1 MFSWVAGEMSHT
13 TQGDAKKFVIVLR
26 SSPKIIVP
34 PAKGH
39 EEVCG
44 SRLEAPYGMSQR
56 HVMAWPGSS
65 MACGMLRSLGL
76 LMGLCS
82 NSLVKRQN
90 KGGKDTS

>member
-39 EEVCG
+39 EVVCG

-56 HVMAWPGSS
+56 HVMALAGQQH
-65 MACGMLRSLGL
+65 GL
-76 LMGLCS
+76 WNAEISGAPDGIVFS
-82 NSLVKRQN
+82 
-90 KGGKDTS
+90 